1 MQCNRATLFVAC
13 ALIVNLLVMF
23 HVDRQGTPAF
33 ASPRI
38 FCLAWIAFNLLCFFI
53 YKKLRPK

>member
-1 MQCNRATLFVAC
+1 
-13 ALIVNLLVMF
+13 MF
-23 HVDRQGTPAF
+23 HVDRQGTPAL
-33 ASPRI
+33 ASPQI